1 MKIFKVLCISVY
13 ELARDFLI
21 VFLLVFPVWWLSWS
35 MMEAFYGMGRR
46 AAEDEMR
53 YQLSG
58 GRP

>member
-1 MKIFKVLCISVY
+1 MKIFMVLFISVY
-13 ELARDFLI
+13 EIARDALI
-21 VFLLVFPVWWLSWS
+21 VFLFGFSVWWFSWT
-35 MMEAFYGMGRR
+35 MIEAFYGMGRR